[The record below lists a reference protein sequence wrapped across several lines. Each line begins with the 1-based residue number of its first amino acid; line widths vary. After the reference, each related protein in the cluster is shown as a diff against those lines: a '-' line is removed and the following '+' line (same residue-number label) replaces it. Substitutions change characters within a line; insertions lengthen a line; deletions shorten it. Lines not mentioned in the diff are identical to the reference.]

1 MAIDAPRPAPAGT
14 LAAAPG
20 DAVPGAAGLGRE
32 ERLVLLLSLAR
43 HDAAEGEVLDRLATD
58 PALDWPLVLGLADR
72 NAIRPLAYKHLA
84 ARGHWARVPAAIA
97 EPWATH
103 AAEIATR
110 NARRLE
116 IAKPV
121 FADAAALGIR
131 IAILKGIHF
140 GPKYYGDPGYKRM
153 NDVDFL
159 MPVARLDDMLGLY
172 ARHGFFSL
180 GHLVEGDEKQVKF
193 SHHTPPF
200 FHRSLDCVLG
210 THWGLISPLTRYKP
224 DHAAMWARAVPFA
237 LWPDVPGLEALAP
250 VDNVHH
256 LCLHL
261 PYYKAGLREVGDLYN
276 LLRAEPDFD
285 WALFESE
292 VTKAGSEELVFH
304 ALSLV
309 QALVPM
315 PAVAACLARLRP
327 AVGGFYAADTARR
340 VREPRRILHG
350 RSTHMAEIDKAF
362 GEFQLVEDFPT
373 KWRTWRAMWGN
384 ALFAPRAE
392 VARFHYVD
400 ADAWWLPLL
409 YPSMFGRVLRYIA
422 KDLGWP
428 ILGLVVVKGVA
439 DLFEAA
445 FRDLT
450 GRKKVGKLERA
461 AAREGLGPAELA
473 RLRDLLE

>member
-1 MAIDAPRPAPAGT
+1 MPTLEPDMAIASAPTTLPGPAG
-14 LAAAPG
+14 LS
-20 DAVPGAAGLGRE
+20 RE
-32 ERLVLLLSLAR
+32 ERLLLLLSFAR
-43 HDAAEGEVLDRLATD
+43 HDEAEGAALDALAQD
-58 PALDWPLVLGLADR
+58 PALDWPALHDLAAR

-84 ARGHWARVPAAIA
+84 ARGHAGRIPPALAGAWADHV
-97 EPWATH
+97 
-103 AAEIATR
+103 AEIAAR

-116 IAKPV
+116 IARPV
-121 FADAAALGIR
+121 FADAAAAGIR

-140 GPKYYGDPGYKRM
+140 GPRYYGDPGYKRM

-159 MPVARLDDMLGLY
+159 MPVERLDEMLALY
-172 ARHGFFSL
+172 AKHDFFSL

-210 THWGLISPLTRYKP
+210 THWGLISPLTKYKP
-224 DHAAMWARAVPFA
+224 DHAAMWTRAVPFSPWA
-237 LWPDVPGLEALAP
+237 DVPGIEALHP

-256 LCLHL
+256 LGIHL
-261 PYYKAGLREVGDLYN
+261 PYYKAGLREVGDIYN
-276 LLRAEPDFD
+276 LLRAEPEFD
-285 WALFESE
+285 WALLGQE
-292 VTKAGSEELVFH
+292 VDKAGSHELMFH

-315 PAVAACLARLRP
+315 PGVAAFLARLRP
-327 AVGGFYAADTARR
+327 RVAGFYLADTARR

-384 ALFAPRAE
+384 AMFAPRAE

-400 ADAWWLPLL
+400 PGAWWLPAL
-409 YPSMFGRVLRYIA
+409 YPSMFARVLRYVA

-428 ILGLVVVKGVA
+428 ILGLVTVKGVA

-450 GRKKVGKLERA
+450 GRKKESKLERA
-461 AAREGLGPAELA
+461 AKREGLGPEQLA